1 MLLILIK
8 IDIIYIY
15 HIYIE
20 DRVAE
25 QSSQSRYWLFVPA
38 VFSHT
43 GQIHGEFKAFVKEQ
57 IKQKL
62 VAFEGD
68 AKASKTRSA
77 MKWWSKCI
85 SMAIAKTASR
95 NVAFKVAKMREA
107 IMMDQDEF
115 LMRTSDQT
123 EAGLERANAT
133 FLEDV
138 AQNADLYIANQSGS
152 MQI

>member
-1 MLLILIK
+1 M
-8 IDIIYIY
+8 
-15 HIYIE
+15 
-20 DRVAE
+20 
-25 QSSQSRYWLFVPA
+25 
-38 VFSHT
+38 FSHT

-107 IMMDQDEF
+107 IMEDQDEF
-115 LMRTSDQT
+115 LMRSSDQT
-123 EAGLERANAT
+123 EVGLENNNAT
-133 FLEDV
+133 FLEDA
-138 AQNADLYIANQSGS
+138 AQNADLYIANQNVS